1 MLSVQILTL
10 EYSVL
15 IINFDEHGG
24 FADHVP
30 TPVKVPQPE
39 DGIIFKGRSSNHN
52 FTYDFTRLGVRYASN
67 SQFEFRHVN
76 IELTLSS

>member
-1 MLSVQILTL
+1 MLSAGILTL

-30 TPVKVPQPE
+30 TPVNVPQPE
-39 DGIIFKGRSSNHN
+39 DGIIFKGTSSNHN
-52 FTYDFTRLGVRYASN
+52 FTYDFTRLGVRYAS
-67 SQFEFRHVN
+67 
-76 IELTLSS
+76 